1 MASVEPDRTCFAA
14 CWKCWKLLTDV
25 KVKICADTKLEIG
38 CTIYIDVPVG
48 SNVWL

>member
-1 MASVEPDRTCFAA
+1 MLYRLLEMLE
-14 CWKCWKLLTDV
+14 LLTDV